1 MVFNMLLDFF
11 NFAILD
17 LVDKSLSTIHA
28 KIVKKEW
35 NEALVQLE
43 ALSVFQ
49 DIESSWPSRF
59 LFLLSR
65 NSNPYVTPKS
75 VQRR

>member
-1 MVFNMLLDFF
+1 MLLDFF

-49 DIESSWPSRF
+49 DIESSWPSF
-59 LFLLSR
+59 FYYPATQTLM
-65 NSNPYVTPKS
+65 
-75 VQRR
+75 